1 MSFEESSPWRL
12 SSEGRVARVA
22 IDGDNFIKDLGEVIF
37 QFLEDFV
44 YDWVAPRRTLTFWA
58 PSSIGRDNRLI
69 KKPWIMRGLPYV
81 KDTVAKALIKALWA
95 KGAFRTGLFR
105 RLRP

>member
-44 YDWVAPRRTLTFWA
+44 YDWVE

>member
-44 YDWVAPRRTLTFWA
+44 YDWVE
-58 PSSIGRDNRLI
+58 PSSIVRDNRLI